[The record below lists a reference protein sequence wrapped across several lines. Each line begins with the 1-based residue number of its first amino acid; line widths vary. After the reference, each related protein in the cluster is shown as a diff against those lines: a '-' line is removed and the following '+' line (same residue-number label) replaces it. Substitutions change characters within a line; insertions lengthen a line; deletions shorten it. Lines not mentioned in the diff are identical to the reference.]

1 MSFASVGEGAV
12 RGRALL
18 CPWFKGG
25 RVVERRLSWW
35 GQHLGW
41 DSMLAL
47 LLEHPLGWEL
57 ALIKKIT
64 ILTSG
69 REDIVEVVQDPVIC
83 QHVLL

>member
-1 MSFASVGEGAV
+1 M
-12 RGRALL
+12 
-18 CPWFKGG
+18 
-25 RVVERRLSWW
+25 ERRLSWW

-57 ALIKKIT
+57 ALIKAIT

-69 REDIVEVVQDPVIC
+69 REDIVEVVQDPVIG